1 MFLSLVQ
8 YVVVQS
14 FSTKNIT
21 QRGGA
26 RGNPGK
32 VSVGSGGYSDTAG
45 REQDT
50 KLGAFGRY
58 GIKKRKVKVENTG

>member
-1 MFLSLVQ
+1 MSLVQ

-14 FSTKNIT
+14 VSTKSIT

-32 VSVGSGGYSDTAG
+32 VSSGDYSDTAG
-45 REQDT
+45 CEQDP